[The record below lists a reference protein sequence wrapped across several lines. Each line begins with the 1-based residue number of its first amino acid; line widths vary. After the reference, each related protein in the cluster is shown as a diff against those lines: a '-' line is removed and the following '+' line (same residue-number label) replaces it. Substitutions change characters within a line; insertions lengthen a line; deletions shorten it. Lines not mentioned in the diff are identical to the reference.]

1 MSRITA
7 GRRLA
12 PQGGAHGAGSWLG
25 WLSIAAVIVALAT
38 GRAGEHPALVVAL
51 TALAAAGNAFF
62 TFAPTRIADGRDPR
76 RQVLLDLWS
85 GAVILYAAVLVV
97 GGGRD
102 SDFDLLFFLALPF
115 IASVQRGRRRAAWL
129 AIAGIAFV
137 AASAL
142 GVDRRPAAATTF
154 RLVLLSASV
163 GLALV
168 LSEAVARE
176 AAGRSRAATR
186 AQLERALLA
195 EAHHRVKNSLQS
207 VADLLFLARP
217 AGEAAEA
224 FDSTAGRIRSIAAV
238 HRVLE
243 TAHGSAASADA
254 VVRQVVAGIG
264 DGITVEAETLRL
276 SAAAAQQLGIVAN
289 ELVANACRHGRAPI
303 AVRLSAGP
311 PACLVVEDAG
321 SGFDAGTARLGLRLV
336 HQVVDQG
343 LGGTVSFV
351 RLQSGGT
358 HVSVVFPVV
367 PAEAPA

>member
-1 MSRITA
+1 MSRIA
-7 GRRLA
+7 GVRRLV
-12 PQGGAHGAGSWLG
+12 PGDGALGAGSWLG
-25 WLSIAAVIVALAT
+25 WLSITAVVVALAT

-62 TFAPTRIADGRDPR
+62 TFAPTRVAAARDPR

-85 GAVILYAAVLVV
+85 GGVILYATVLVV

-115 IASVQRGRRRAAWL
+115 IASVQHGRRRAAWL
-129 AIAGIAFV
+129 AVAGIAFA
-137 AASAL
+137 AASAV
-142 GVDRRPAAATTF
+142 GVDPRPAAATTF

-168 LSEAVARE
+168 LSEAAARE
-176 AAGRSRAATR
+176 AAARSRAATR
-186 AQLERALLA
+186 AELERALLA

-243 TAHGSAASADA
+243 TTHGSAASADA

-264 DGITVEAETLRL
+264 DGITVETETLRL
-276 SAAAAQQLGIVAN
+276 PSAAAQQLGIVAN
-289 ELVANACRHGRAPI
+289 ELVANACRHGRAPVV
-303 AVRLSAGP
+303 VRLSAGP
-311 PACLVVEDAG
+311 PACLMVEDAG
-321 SGFDAGTARLGLRLV
+321 SGFDADTSHLGLRLV
-336 HQVVDQG
+336 RQVVDQG
-343 LGGTVSFV
+343 LGGTLSFG
-351 RLQSGGT
+351 RLQPAGT
-358 HVSVVFPVV
+358 RASVVFPVV
-367 PAEAPA
+367 PAEVPT